1 VAARNTIDYYSY
13 DGTVTNA
20 RAISPSLY
28 RQPSG
33 PREPSTITD
42 DWSEKL
48 IAAAAI
54 STTATVSSDI
64 YAVYF
69 VIHGYQRSDCEDL
82 GPTDPLVPS
91 VAKRFLMVLDRSQV
105 TRKGE
110 KPRVLLMTELP
121 M

>member
-54 STTATVSSDI
+54 GDTATVSSDI

-69 VIHGYQRSDCEDL
+69 VLQGYQRSDCEDL